1 MIMDA
6 SCKQPVVAP
15 KRMWSAPWTGSAAAL
30 AGSYELLAA
39 RVDDQRVVVV
49 EGSSDAQVAV
59 GRARA
64 TGAEAWRSTTAVA
77 VVLPDTLAEPIHAVI
92 RTAAEQAALV
102 ELDAATGAVV
112 RTLPL
117 AAELVPASASWYR
130 AGRDIISVSQAA
142 IVRIDTARGVAA
154 WRTAPAG
161 VVLVAP
167 LGFAATA
174 TRAYV
179 VCHAGLG
186 ADRRY
191 GLCRFALADGRLEDH
206 HDQDVAQLAV
216 AGPGQVAVLDDR
228 AVSVLADDGSTR
240 WTQPLPDGFRGHR
253 LVASERWVAVFAL
266 GPEDRSHAALGRRG
280 PLLWAAYDAASG
292 APSWRVESSP
302 AEALASSAL
311 ALHGDWLVYGRPYH
325 EEARPALRL
334 RRLPDGDDHQLVDLD
349 AAIHNP
355 LLGAVSVESLR
366 GEPVVAPPLVL
377 VPRRASLELYQA
389 R

>member
-1 MIMDA
+1 MIMDT
-6 SCKQPVVAP
+6 SCKQPMPAP
-15 KRMWSAPWTGSAAAL
+15 KLMWSAPWTGSATAL
-30 AGSYELLAA
+30 AASYELLAA
-39 RVDDQRVVVV
+39 RVDDERIVVV
-49 EGSSDAQVAV
+49 EGSSDAQVVV

-64 TGAEAWRSTTAVA
+64 TGAELWRSPTAVA
-77 VVLPDTLAEPIHAVI
+77 VVLPTTLTEPIYAVI
-92 RTAAEQAALV
+92 RTAAEHAELV
-102 ELDAATGAVV
+102 QLDAATGVVV
-112 RTLPL
+112 RTLPV

-130 AGRDIISVSQAA
+130 AGRDIISVSEAA
-142 IVRIDTARGVAA
+142 IVRIDTASGVAA
-154 WRTAPAG
+154 WRTAPTG
-161 VVLVAP
+161 VALVAP

-179 VCHAGLG
+179 VCQTGLG

-191 GLCRFALADGRLEDH
+191 GLCRFALVDGRLEDRQ
-206 HDQDVAQLAV
+206 DRDVAQLAV

-228 AVSVLADDGSTR
+228 AVLVLDDDGSTR
-240 WTQPLPDGFRGHR
+240 WTQPLPDGFHGHR
-253 LVASERWVAVFAL
+253 LVAGERWVALLAL

-292 APSWRVESSP
+292 TPSWRVESSP

-311 ALHGDWLVYGRPYH
+311 ALHGDWLVYGRPYY

-334 RRLPDGDDHQLVDLD
+334 RRLPDGDEHRLVDLD